1 MTALRYFTSGESHGK
16 ALVGIIEGIPAGL
29 ELTIEDINRYL
40 RQRQQGYG
48 RGGRMKI
55 ETDTAEFLAGVRL
68 GKTLGSPIA
77 LIIENSDWEN
87 WTNRMSYEAHNR
99 EITKV
104 EIPRPGHAD
113 FAGAFKYRHDDIR
126 NVLERASA
134 RETTCRVALGSIAR
148 KMLAAL
154 GIEIGSHVV
163 RIKNIDCG
171 MPTEG
176 MSGSRLNS
184 LVDDSPLR
192 CLNREKEPE
201 IITLIDAAKEKGDS
215 FGGVGE
221 VIVSGVP
228 VGLGSHVQWDRK
240 LDGRIAQAL
249 MSIQAVKGV
258 EIGLGFGFT
267 ENYGSALHDEIF
279 LADSGD
285 TAGGARFTRKTN
297 NAGGIEGGM
306 TNGEPI
312 IARFALKPLSTLPT
326 PLASV
331 NIFKNVPEKAHRE
344 RTDTFVMPAACV
356 IAEAVMALVIADA
369 VLEKFGGDS
378 IAEISERMKNN
389 PYLYPVKST

>member
-1 MTALRYFTSGESHGK
+1 MTALRYFTAGESHGK
-16 ALVGIIEGIPAGL
+16 ALVGIIEGIPAGIAL
-29 ELTIEDINRYL
+29 SAEDINLYL
-40 RQRQQGYG
+40 KKRQQGYG

-55 ETDTAEFLAGVRL
+55 ESDMAEFLAGVRL
-68 GKTLGSPIA
+68 GKTLGSPISV
-77 LIIENSDWEN
+77 LIENQDWQN
-87 WTNRMSYEAHNR
+87 WTNRMSYEAHDR
-99 EITKV
+99 EVTKV

-148 KMLAAL
+148 KMLLAV

-163 RIKNIDCG
+163 RVKNINCG
-171 MPTEG
+171 LPASG
-176 MSGSRLNS
+176 MRGSQLNN

-192 CLNREKEPE
+192 CLNKEKEQE
-201 IITLIDAAKEKGDS
+201 IIALIEEAKEKGDS

-221 VIVSGVP
+221 IIVTGVP

-258 EIGLGFGFT
+258 EIGLGFGFADD
-267 ENYGSALHDEIF
+267 YGSKLHDEIF
-279 LADSGD
+279 LSGKDDS
-285 TAGGARFTRKTN
+285 ASGARFMRKTN

-312 IARFALKPLSTLPT
+312 VARFALKPLSTLPT
-326 PLASV
+326 PLNSV
-331 NIFKNVPEKAHRE
+331 NIFKYTPEKAHRE

-378 IAEISERMKNN
+378 IQEIAERMKND
-389 PYLYPVKST
+389 PYLYPVKPV